1 MASAVLLGSLLA
13 VWSLASSA
21 LAEPPAPEAPAGQA
35 SLQNGQALAAPGY
48 APDSLRQSPAGEAAA
63 SGMTPVIRSWVDAL
77 AGEPGFESW
86 AAASW
91 TVYPL
96 GPGTHSWVV
105 LLQADAQEVGYLV
118 LTADGDGYRLL
129 EYGQGEYPLFSM
141 NTLQRSLAQRGLIS
155 KSNPSVTIS
164 RIYAAPLQGV
174 WRIDG
179 AADEPLYLDAKTGEE
194 LPPLDTW
201 IQEQQSG
208 EAGAS
213 AASGISQ
220 SNQPGY
226 LKHTLIKMPFDPFL
240 KSVWLKGSPQP
251 ELDFTAWKTGAIS
264 SEETPVTY
272 LGQWYGGKALYPLA
286 ATGFH
291 EWSHAGPFLRLE
303 HEGAR
308 YVPYAAAVKLGSFF
322 TP

>member
-21 LAEPPAPEAPAGQA
+21 LAEPPATEVTAGQA
-35 SLQNGQALAAPGY
+35 ALQNGQALALGY
-48 APDSLRQSPAGEAAA
+48 ASDSLRHSPSGETTA
-63 SGMTPVIRSWVDAL
+63 SSMTPVIRSWVDAL

-86 AAASW
+86 SAASW
-91 TVYPL
+91 TIYPL

-118 LTADGDGYRLL
+118 LTADGDGYRLQ

-141 NTLQRSLAQRGLIS
+141 NTLHRSLAQRGLIS
-155 KSNPSVTIS
+155 ESNPSMTIF

-194 LPPLDTW
+194 LPPLNTW
-201 IQEQQSG
+201 EQEQQSG
-208 EAGAS
+208 TDGPSS
-213 AASGISQ
+213 AYTISVAE
-220 SNQPGY
+220 QPGS
-226 LKHTLIKMPFDPFL
+226 LKHTLIKMSFDPFL
-240 KSVWLKGSPQP
+240 KPVWLKGSPQP
-251 ELDFTAWKTGAIS
+251 ELDFTTWKAGPIS

-272 LGQWYGGKALYPLA
+272 LGKWYGGIALYPLP

-291 EWSHAGPFLRLE
+291 EWSHAGPFIRLE

-308 YVPYAAAVKLGSFF
+308 YVPYAAAVKLGRFY

>member
-21 LAEPPAPEAPAGQA
+21 LAESPATEAPAGQA
-35 SLQNGQALAAPGY
+35 SLQNGQALALGY
-48 APDSLRQSPAGEAAA
+48 APDSLRQSPAEEAAD

-105 LLQADAQEVGYLV
+105 LLQANAQEVGYLV
-118 LTADGDGYRLL
+118 LAADGDSYRLQ

-155 KSNPSVTIS
+155 ESNPSMTIS

-174 WRIDG
+174 WRIEG

-194 LPPLDTW
+194 LPSLDTW
-201 IQEQQSG
+201 VQEQKT
-208 EAGAS
+208 GAS
-213 AASGISQ
+213 QASSAYNVTVAG
-220 SNQPGY
+220 QPGT
-226 LKHTLIKMPFDPFL
+226 LAATLIKMSFDPFL
-240 KSVWLKGSPQP
+240 KPVWLKGSPEP
-251 ELDFTAWKTGAIS
+251 KLDYSAWKAGPIS
-264 SEETPVTY
+264 SEEIPVTY
-272 LGQWYGGKALYPLA
+272 LGKWYGGKALYPLA
-286 ATGFH
+286 TTGFH

-322 TP
+322 TN

>member
-13 VWSLASSA
+13 VWSLAPSA
-21 LAEPPAPEAPAGQA
+21 LAEPPVAEVTAGQA
-35 SLQNGQALAAPGY
+35 TVQNGQVLALGNT
-48 APDSLRQSPAGEAAA
+48 PDSTRQSPEGEAAA

-86 AAASW
+86 SAASW

-118 LTADGDGYRLL
+118 LTADGDGYRLQ

-155 KSNPSVTIS
+155 ESNPSMTIS

-174 WRIDG
+174 WRIEG

-194 LPPLDTW
+194 LPPLDNW
-201 IQEQQSG
+201 VQEQK
-208 EAGAS
+208 AGAGQASS
-213 AASGISQ
+213 AYNRSAEE
-220 SNQPGY
+220 QPGS
-226 LKHTLIKMPFDPFL
+226 LKHTLIKMSFDPFL
-240 KSVWLKGSPQP
+240 KPVWLKGSPQP
-251 ELDFTAWKTGAIS
+251 ELDFTAWKAGPIS

-272 LGQWYGGKALYPLA
+272 LGKWYGGKALYPLA

-308 YVPYAAAVKLGSFF
+308 YVPYAAAVKLGHFF

>member
-21 LAEPPAPEAPAGQA
+21 LAEPPSQEVSVGQA
-35 SLQNGQALAAPGY
+35 SLQSGQALAPGY
-48 APDSLRQSPAGEAAA
+48 APDNLGQPSTGEAAP

-105 LLQADAQEVGYLV
+105 LLQTDAKEVGYLV
-118 LTADGDGYRLL
+118 LTADGDDYRLQ
-129 EYGQGEYPLFSM
+129 EYGPGEYPLFSM
-141 NTLQRSLAQRGLIS
+141 NTLHRSLAQRGLLS
-155 KSNPSVTIS
+155 DSYPSMTIS
-164 RIYAAPLQGV
+164 RIYAAPMQGV

-179 AADEPLYLDAKTGEE
+179 TAPEPLYLDAKTGEE
-194 LPPLDTW
+194 LPALDSW
-201 IQEQQSG
+201 IYEQQ
-208 EAGAS
+208 AGAGQASS
-213 AASGISQ
+213 AYNITVAE
-220 SNQPGY
+220 QPGT
-226 LKHTLIKMPFDPFL
+226 LVGTLIKMSFDPLL
-240 KSVWLKGSPQP
+240 KPVWLKGSPLP
-251 ELDFTAWKTGAIS
+251 ELDYPAWKAGSIS
-264 SEETPVTY
+264 LEETPVTY
-272 LGQWYGGKALYPLA
+272 LGKWFGGKALYPLA

-303 HEGAR
+303 QDGAR
-308 YVPYAAAVKLGSFF
+308 YVPYAAAVKLGRFF